1 MRVPVRAADS
11 VSRLVRRRSRWQLP
25 LPAPQRKEDPNGEG
39 CAAPQHGQDNA
50 HADSRA
56 VHSLS
61 CCNLQCIG
69 LQPTM
74 HRVVTFRMRLAL
86 CSTNVHLIVTCCI
99 NVACTSSSAASS
111 SSHIWR
117 FASPST
123 AGLVCMLLPWTRQ
136 RQGTLQPSRNC
147 VVLCPCQRTV
157 IVARMAMPHAKP
169 KQAVRAASEPYR
181 RRAKPWQHATCRMQ
195 HATDNIACNMQRTA

>member
-1 MRVPVRAADS
+1 MPRRVRLRVPVRAADS

-50 HADSRA
+50 HADSKA

-69 LQPTM
+69 LQPTI

-123 AGLVCMLLPWTRQ
+123 AGLVCMLLPWNLSACCYR
-136 RQGTLQPSRNC
+136 GLVNG
-147 VVLCPCQRTV
+147 
-157 IVARMAMPHAKP
+157 K
-169 KQAVRAASEPYR
+169 EPYSPVGTVSYS
-181 RRAKPWQHATCRMQ
+181 AHVSAQ
-195 HATDNIACNMQRTA
+195 